1 MLTGLSPA
9 EHGVRENGLYHLE
22 TRLETVPEL
31 LPPEIETAAFVSAF
45 PLAKRFGLD
54 QGFDRYDDE
63 FSEASNPVRFPERDA
78 GSAFEAAAQWLEQ
91 PALARRF
98 LWIHL
103 FDPHYDYDP
112 PSPWR
117 KLARSQGSAAARYE
131 TEVAYADHELGRF
144 LRGAGQW
151 GAERTW
157 TILLVADHGESLGAH
172 REPTHGIFVYDAT
185 QRIPMI
191 LAGPSIQPALQAIS
205 RSLLDVAPT
214 LLEIFARQSPSPWRG
229 SALTSLSASSPTA
242 FATYIETMHPQ
253 LYRGWSALF
262 GLRTDRWKYI
272 RAPRPELY
280 DLQKDPG
287 ETSNVI
293 REEPEIARELSAS
306 LEKLLASAPPPAV
319 PQSDEET
326 MERLRSLGYI
336 ATVEPGSTPN
346 LEKDP
351 KDGIESVIALFEGE
365 EAYLS
370 SDLARAE
377 RYLLRA
383 LQLDPE
389 SKEACSF
396 LSGTYYSLGR
406 YDLSAQYAER
416 ALSLVPHMNEAP
428 LHTTRGEALLALGKN
443 EEAAK
448 SFRESLRIKPGDAK
462 VEGLLR
468 RAENSI
474 P

>member
-1 MLTGLSPA
+1 
-9 EHGVRENGLYHLE
+9 
-22 TRLETVPEL
+22 
-31 LPPEIETAAFVSAF
+31 
-45 PLAKRFGLD
+45 LD
-54 QGFDRYDDE
+54 QGFDHYDDE
-63 FSEASNPVRFPERDA
+63 FSEASNPARSPERDA
-78 GSAFEAAAQWLEQ
+78 GSVFAAAAQWLER
-91 PALARRF
+91 PARVRRF

-112 PSPWR
+112 PSPWKR
-117 KLARSQGSAAARYE
+117 LAPSEGPAAARYE
-131 TEVAYADHELGRF
+131 TEVAYTDHELGRF
-144 LRGAGQW
+144 FRENGQW
-151 GAERTW
+151 GLDRTW

-185 QRIPMI
+185 QRVPMI
-191 LAGPSIQPALQAIS
+191 LAGPSIRPALQAIS
-205 RSLLDVAPT
+205 RSLADVAPT
-214 LLEIFARQSPSPWRG
+214 LLEIFARQSPTSWPG
-229 SALTSLSASSPTA
+229 SALTSLSASPAASA
-242 FATYIETMHPQ
+242 AYIETMHPQ

-280 DLQKDPG
+280 DLEKDPG

-306 LEKLLASAPPPAV
+306 LEKLLASAPPPAA
-319 PQSDEET
+319 PHSDEET
-326 MERLRSLGYI
+326 MEQLRSLGYV

-346 LEKDP
+346 REKDP
-351 KDGIESVIALFEGE
+351 KDGIESVVALFEGE

-468 RAENSI
+468 RAENPI